1 MRNQLRQLELLLKVL
16 DPPLYDHFLQT
27 DSSNMFCAF
36 RWLLILFKREFPF
49 EELKML
55 WEILWT
61 CPFCVNFHLFV
72 AIAILNSTRQELFRA
87 TAFDEV
93 LKTINN
99 LSHRIFVPE
108 MIQHAEILY
117 YLFRDRLATD
127 GPVEIGKALEVQLIT
142 NNVEKTLSE
151 ISGIARSEL
160 VLDEVPIN
168 ARGRFLSQSEWLEVV
183 EILEVNASFHQ
194 SS

>member
-1 MRNQLRQLELLLKVL
+1 MRNQLRQLELLLKAL
-16 DPPLYDHFLQT
+16 DPPLHDHFLQT
-27 DSSNMFCAF
+27 DSSNMFCTF

-72 AIAILNSTRQELFRA
+72 AVAILNNSRQELFHA

-93 LKTINN
+93 LKIINN

-108 MIQHAEILY
+108 IIQHAEVLY
-117 YLFRDRLATD
+117 YLFRDRLAID
-127 GPVEIGKALEVQLIT
+127 GPIELGKSLEGQLTT

-160 VLDEVPIN
+160 VLDEVPLN
-168 ARGRFLSQSEWLEVV
+168 SRGKYLSQSEWLEVV
-183 EILEVNASFHQ
+183 EVLEVNAAFIST
-194 SS
+194 

>member
-1 MRNQLRQLELLLKVL
+1 
-16 DPPLYDHFLQT
+16 
-27 DSSNMFCAF
+27 
-36 RWLLILFKREFPF
+36 
-49 EELKML
+49 
-55 WEILWT
+55 
-61 CPFCVNFHLFV
+61 
-72 AIAILNSTRQELFRA
+72 
-87 TAFDEV
+87 
-93 LKTINN
+93 
-99 LSHRIFVPE
+99 

-168 ARGRFLSQSEWLEVV
+168 SRGRFLSQSEWLEVI